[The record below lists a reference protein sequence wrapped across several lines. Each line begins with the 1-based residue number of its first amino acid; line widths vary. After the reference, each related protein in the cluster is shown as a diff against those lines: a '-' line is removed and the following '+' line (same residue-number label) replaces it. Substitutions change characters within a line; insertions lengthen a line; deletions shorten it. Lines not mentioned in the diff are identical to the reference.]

1 MAKDEG
7 LGMEPI
13 ATVAGQGDRLGISGG
28 LRRDRG
34 QSWLSTDSIERV
46 AHKGKSS
53 GG

>member
-34 QSWLSTDSIERV
+34 QSRLPTSSIEWV
-46 AHKGKSS
+46 AHEGKS
-53 GG
+53 GGG